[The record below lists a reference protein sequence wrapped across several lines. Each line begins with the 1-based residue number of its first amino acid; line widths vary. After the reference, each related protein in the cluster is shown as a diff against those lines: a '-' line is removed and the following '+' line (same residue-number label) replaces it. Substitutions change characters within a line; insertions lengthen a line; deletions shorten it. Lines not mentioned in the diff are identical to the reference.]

1 MAVHITLIMALTYR
15 KRCHLELLYLIL
27 IELDTVVRCPFML
40 FWAAAYIVRVEEIKG
55 VYKLRVRVSLS
66 VRYYFPFFR
75 FFLVSDSPLSEKEK
89 NFFSVNSCCSNL
101 RFFIKVV
108 AFFIK
113 VVSIF
118 IRGRTVE
125 DLQVDLSSGNQ
136 KFYIVY
142 LGDSPVFK
150 DSIVDSHINL
160 LPDVVGSELAA
171 KDSIVHSYVNNFNAF
186 AAKLSPDEAKQLESS
201 RGVVSVFPNQQRKLH
216 TTKTWDFLGF
226 PQNVKRKAKLESNL
240 VAGLI
245 DTGITPVSE
254 SFNDKGF
261 GPPPAKWKGSC
272 GPYANFSYNN
282 VTWSYQHL

>member
-1 MAVHITLIMALTYR
+1 ML
-15 KRCHLELLYLIL
+15 
-27 IELDTVVRCPFML
+27 VV
-40 FWAAAYIVRVEEIKG
+40 A
-55 VYKLRVRVSLS
+55 
-66 VRYYFPFFR
+66 
-75 FFLVSDSPLSEKEK
+75 
-89 NFFSVNSCCSNL
+89 
-101 RFFIKVV
+101 FFIKVV
-108 AFFIK
+108 AFFVK

-136 KFYIVY
+136 EFYIVY

-160 LPDVVGSELAA
+160 LPDVVGS
-171 KDSIVHSYVNNFNAF
+171 YVNNFNAF

-201 RGVVSVFPNQQRKLH
+201 RGLVSVFPNQQRKLH

-261 GPPPAKWKGSC
+261 GAPPAKWKGSC
-272 GPYANFSYNN
+272 CPYANFSCN
-282 VTWSYQHL
+282 

>member
-1 MAVHITLIMALTYR
+1 MEKLQRQYWGDNFKNHRTAQLISWDTIRLPKGLGSLGLKNLNNNNLAFLAKLAR
-15 KRCHLELLYLIL
+15 QLLHNQDAIWEKIL
-27 IELDTVVRCPFML
+27 KVP
-40 FWAAAYIVRVEEIKG
+40 
-55 VYKLRVRVSLS
+55 
-66 VRYYFPFFR
+66 YYFPFFR

-101 RFFIKVV
+101 CFFIKVV

-136 KFYIVY
+136 IMNKRRNSILYIWVIHQF
-142 LGDSPVFK
+142 LRIPLLIHI
-150 DSIVDSHINL
+150 SIFCQML
-160 LPDVVGSELAA
+160 LEG
-171 KDSIVHSYVNNFNAF
+171 
-186 AAKLSPDEAKQLESS
+186 S

-272 GPYANFSYNN
+272 GPYANFSCNN